1 MCKGGSVLPF
11 WVHRDFNNVR
21 NDDDY
26 ACPPDALRSTSAVS
40 EHDVSVPRVIIT

>member
-1 MCKGGSVLPF
+1 VISHLGLC
-11 WVHRDFNNVR
+11 DIR

-26 ACPPDALRSTSAVS
+26 ACPHDALRSTSAVN